1 MGWVKRLLNG
11 MKYGVFVVFNVI
23 DFVEDMI
30 GNILF
35 YIIFV
40 FLNILVLGNIIVW
53 LWSISIVGKLKD
65 L

>member
-1 MGWVKRLLNG
+1 